1 MASAGIRIE
10 GLVDLKKIVRDVG
23 SLRPVKAGLRAGA
36 FHLKGK
42 IAKYPR
48 VSRRPVAQFWTNK
61 QRRGFFAKL
70 RSGEI
75 DVPYRRG
82 ISNNSERLGQ
92 SWTVQARQGGLTQIV
107 GNDSSYG
114 QLVQD
119 RRFQSLY
126 HKTTGWQTTDDVTEN
141 EKDEVVRGVK
151 REVDRALAR
160 AR

>member
-1 MASAGIRIE
+1 MN
-10 GLVDLKKIVRDVG
+10 DVG
-23 SLRPVKAGLRAGA
+23 SLGPVKSGLKAGA

-42 IAKYPR
+42 IATYPK
-48 VSRRPVAQFWTNK
+48 VSRRPVAQYWTDK

-92 SWTVQARQGGLTQIV
+92 SWAVQGRDGGLTQVI

-119 RRFQSLY
+119 RSLQSLY
-126 HKTTGWQTTDDVTEN
+126 HKTTGWKTTDDVTEQ
-141 EKDEVVRGVK
+141 EARAVTEGVK
-151 REVDRALAR
+151 RAIDRALAR